1 MHFST
6 VLMHQILSFSQVNNQ
21 LPIYRSLCSK
31 YKAIVS
37 QVKKQNETK
46 KSKQAKTTLTSEN
59 DNALKYLTSIYF
71 TIIGTNVISM
81 FHRF

>member
-6 VLMHQILSFSQVNNQ
+6 LLMHQILSFSQVNNQ
-21 LPIYRSLCSK
+21 LPIYRSLRSK

-46 KSKQAKTTLTSEN
+46 KSKQPKTTPQVKMT
-59 DNALKYLTSIYF
+59 T
-71 TIIGTNVISM
+71 
-81 FHRF
+81 R